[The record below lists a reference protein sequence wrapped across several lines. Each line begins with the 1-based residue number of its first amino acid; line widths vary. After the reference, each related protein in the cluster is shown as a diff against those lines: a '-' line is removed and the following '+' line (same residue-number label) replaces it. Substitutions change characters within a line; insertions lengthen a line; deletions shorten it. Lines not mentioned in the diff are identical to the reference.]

1 MRQVRLTVTPT
12 DPSIHPFF
20 ALTAGDG
27 PIEEARSLHCNVA
40 DDSRPT
46 YLFGIRGDPTRIGA
60 EIDDHPEVV
69 AYDIS
74 PDEDDMCYVNLQIEV
89 NEFGRAILDAFS
101 RDNLTLVLPVVYA
114 DGSASMELVG
124 TNAALQGF
132 VDALPSALTVAVE
145 EIGGF
150 TDGDSADSILTQ
162 RQREAVQAGLE
173 LGYYETPRR
182 STHEDVADR
191 LGCSPSTASEHLNR
205 AESKLVK
212 AMLNRS

>member
-1 MRQVRLTVTPT
+1 MRQVRLTVTPA

-27 PIEEARSLHCNVA
+27 AIEEAQSLYCNVA
-40 DDSRPT
+40 DDTRPT
-46 YLFGIRGDPTRIGA
+46 YLFGIRGDPARIGA
-60 EIDDHPEVV
+60 ELDDRPEVI

-89 NEFGRAILDAFS
+89 NEFGRAIFDAFS

-124 TNAALQGF
+124 TNTALQGF
-132 VDALPSALTVAVE
+132 LDALPSALQVE
-145 EIGGF
+145 VEAIGEF

-162 RQREAVQAGLE
+162 RQREAVLAGLE
-173 LGYYETPRR
+173 LGYYETPRQ
-182 STHEDVADR
+182 STHEDVAER
-191 LGCSPSTASEHLNR
+191 IGCAPSTASEHLNR
-205 AESKLVK
+205 AESKLIK